1 MEKRKSKTEIEKKEM
16 NIGLKIPSGGMYQ
29 EWMSLIDLV
38 EEDTAK
44 KLESLANSKGWCKT
58 QPKEA
63 IEMGFEELVNWSQP
77 KTDMLVLVAD
87 HYLVCLNKKDLV
99 HN

>member
-1 MEKRKSKTEIEKKEM
+1 M
-16 NIGLKIPSGGMYQ
+16 NTNLTIPAGGMYQ

-44 KLESLANSKGWCKT
+44 KLNEIATKDGWREV

-63 IEMGFEELVNWSQP
+63 LTMGFEELVNWSKP
-77 KTDMLVLVAD
+77 ETDLLLLVGD
-87 HYLVCLNKKDLV
+87 DYLVCLNKEVIKAA
-99 HN
+99 

>member
-1 MEKRKSKTEIEKKEM
+1 MKSI
-16 NIGLKIPSGGMYQ
+16 IIPAGGMYQ

-44 KLESLANSKGWCKT
+44 RLNEIAAKEGWREV

-63 IEMGFEELVNWSQP
+63 LEMGFEELVNWSKP
-77 KTDMLVLVAD
+77 ETDIFVLIGD
-87 HYLVCLNKKDLV
+87 DYLVCLNKNDFPC
-99 HN
+99 N

>member
-1 MEKRKSKTEIEKKEM
+1 MSTI
-16 NIGLKIPSGGMYQ
+16 LTIPIGGMYQ

-44 KLESLANSKGWCKT
+44 KLNEIAAKDGWREV

-63 IEMGFEELVNWSQP
+63 LNMGFEELVNWS
-77 KTDMLVLVAD
+77 KSETDVLVLVSD
-87 HYLVCLNKKDLV
+87 DYLVCLNKNDFTA
-99 HN
+99 N

>member
-1 MEKRKSKTEIEKKEM
+1 MKSSLI
-16 NIGLKIPSGGMYQ
+16 IPTGGMFQ

-44 KLESLANSKGWCKT
+44 KLNEIATKEGWREV

-63 IEMGFEELVNWSQP
+63 LDRGFEELVSWSQP
-77 KTDMLVLVAD
+77 EVDVLVLVGNV
-87 HYLVCLNKKDLV
+87 YLVCLPKSGGPYTQC
-99 HN
+99 

>member
-1 MEKRKSKTEIEKKEM
+1 M
-16 NIGLKIPSGGMYQ
+16 NGTNIRIPAGGMYQ

-44 KLESLANSKGWCKT
+44 KLNEIATKEGWRVV

-63 IEMGFEELVNWSQP
+63 LDMGFEELVNWSKP
-77 KTDMLVLVAD
+77 ESDVLVLVGD
-87 HYLVCLNKKDLV
+87 DYLVCLNKNDFTA
-99 HN
+99 N

>member
-1 MEKRKSKTEIEKKEM
+1 M
-16 NIGLKIPSGGMYQ
+16 NRTSIRVPAGGMYQ

-44 KLESLANSKGWCKT
+44 KLNEIAAQKGWREV

-63 IEMGFEELVNWSQP
+63 LDMGFEELVSWSKP
-77 KTDMLVLVAD
+77 ENDVLVLVGD
-87 HYLVCLNKKDLV
+87 DYLVCLNKNDFTA
-99 HN
+99 N

>member
-1 MEKRKSKTEIEKKEM
+1 MKRTSIRV
-16 NIGLKIPSGGMYQ
+16 PAGGMYQ

-44 KLESLANSKGWCKT
+44 KLNEIAAQKGWREV

-63 IEMGFEELVNWSQP
+63 LDMGFEELVSWSKP
-77 KTDMLVLVAD
+77 ENDVLVLVGD
-87 HYLVCLNKKDLV
+87 DYLVCLNKNDFTA
-99 HN
+99 N

>member
-1 MEKRKSKTEIEKKEM
+1 M
-16 NIGLKIPSGGMYQ
+16 NGRYLTIPAGGMYQ

-44 KLESLANSKGWCKT
+44 KLNEIAAKDGWREV

-63 IEMGFEELVNWSQP
+63 LDMGFEELVKWSKP
-77 KTDMLVLVAD
+77 ASDVLVLVGD
-87 HYLVCLNKKDLV
+87 DYLVCLNKKV
-99 HN
+99 IKAA

>member
-1 MEKRKSKTEIEKKEM
+1 M
-16 NIGLKIPSGGMYQ
+16 NGSNLTIPAGGMYQ

-44 KLESLANSKGWCKT
+44 KLNKIAAKDGWREV

-63 IEMGFEELVNWSQP
+63 LDMGFEELVKWSKP
-77 KTDMLVLVAD
+77 ESDVLVLVGD
-87 HYLVCLNKKDLV
+87 DYLVCLNKNDFTA
-99 HN
+99 N